1 MSYVIKSEEEL
12 KDPFLCYCLLHRF
25 NEELDEDYLEY
36 NKEIINSVPFMFWL
50 KGRGD
55 ITNEQL
61 EAFIAI
67 DPKANMQDIL
77 ESDILYPNTY
87 GSLALAKIK
96 TYTLLA
102 EYMSQL
108 KEFRKRLWESV
119 LKEVPKS
126 DDKTLQEL
134 YPHKSLAC
142 IIDEDDMKSEEYTYD
157 VLIHMS
163 LMDFLCVTYKNQFN
177 IGIQMSL
184 KDADVETDM
193 EKGM

>member
-1 MSYVIKSEEEL
+1 
-12 KDPFLCYCLLHRF
+12 
-25 NEELDEDYLEY
+25 
-36 NKEIINSVPFMFWL
+36 MFWL

-108 KEFRKRLWESV
+108 KEFRKRLWKSV

-126 DDKTLQEL
+126 DDKTLQKL

-142 IIDEDDMKSEEYTYD
+142 IIDEDDMKSEECTYD
-157 VLIHMS
+157 VLMHMS
-163 LMDFLCVTYKNQFN
+163 LMDFLCVTYKDQFN
-177 IGIQMSL
+177 IGTHMSF
-184 KDADVETDM
+184 KDADVEIDM